1 MFCSSDVS
9 SFSSAFFPLLLVE
22 KMLSE
27 VLQSSLT
34 SRLEGSLR
42 ARACSLVC
50 FPVLMCRKQGEKA
63 VLVLGG
69 GAKLPLL

>member
-9 SFSSAFFPLLLVE
+9 SFSSAFFPVLLVD

-27 VLQSSLT
+27 VLQSPLT
-34 SRLEGSLR
+34 LRLEGSLR

-63 VLVLGG
+63 VVVLVD